1 MQHQQQHP
9 QRTWH
14 KSLTLARTA
23 LHTKVCSVDIGKEE
37 EVKIVT
43 NAGNVAEGS
52 RVVVACVGAIVQGEA
67 LKKKAVGGGAARLNA
82 LPWPLPELGGC

>member
-1 MQHQQQHP
+1 MQHPQQHT

-14 KSLTLARTA
+14 RTLALARTA
-23 LHTKVCSVDIGKEE
+23 LHAKVCSVDIGKEE

-43 NAGNVAEGS
+43 SAGNVAQGS

-67 LKKKAVGGGAARLNA
+67 LKKKAVGGRAARSNA
-82 LPWPLPELGGC
+82 LPWPLPELG